1 MTEQRSTTLDDTTRS
16 AATPLASDDDLV
28 ADPEFVTT
36 LQKRRLTTRATRVL
50 LSLIVLGLG
59 FVLGAYMQEL
69 RNPSTGTATGLPAGL
84 ADLFGGNGGPQ
95 ASTGTAGGSLTGTVT
110 LVDGTNVYLTDTQG
124 NITKIVTTADT
135 TIKVTKDGT
144 LADLGPSK
152 SVTVQGS
159 QNADGTYAATS
170 IQESSG
176 GGGFPSRG
184 AGFPTGADGG
194 GAPPVGGG

>member
-1 MTEQRSTTLDDTTRS
+1 MTEQRSTTLDDTTHL
-16 AATPLASDDDLV
+16 AAGPLAGDDELV
-28 ADPEFVTT
+28 ADPDFVAT

-50 LSLIVLGLG
+50 LSLIILGLG
-59 FVLGAYMQEL
+59 FVLGAYVQQH
-69 RNPSTGTATGLPAGL
+69 RNPSTATGIPAGL
-84 ADLFGGNGGPQ
+84 AELFGANGGPQ
-95 ASTGTAGGSLTGTVT
+95 AGTGAAGGSLRGTVT
-110 LVDGTNVYLTDTQG
+110 LVDGNNVYITDAQG

-135 TIKVTKDGT
+135 TIKVNKDGT

-159 QNADGTYAATS
+159 QNADGTYSATS

-176 GGGFPSRG
+176 GGAFPSGG

-194 GAPPVGGG
+194 AGPPGGGG